1 MDASISYFS
10 KKNELIV
17 KINKNPKIENK
28 SFAPLKLG

>member
-1 MDASISYFS
+1 MKIIKL

-28 SFAPLKLG
+28 SFASLKLG